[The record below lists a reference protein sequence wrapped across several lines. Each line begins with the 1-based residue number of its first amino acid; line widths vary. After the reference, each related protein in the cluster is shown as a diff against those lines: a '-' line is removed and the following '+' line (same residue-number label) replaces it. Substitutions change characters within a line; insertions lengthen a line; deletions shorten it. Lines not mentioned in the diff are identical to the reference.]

1 MPRYGTVH
9 VTQNP
14 TTPRSAAYVS
24 PERQPVF
31 SRPYDLEDMV
41 GEESPA
47 FVYTK
52 GGGIERVVA
61 VLRTPGTGTQT
72 LVSLLKNGVE
82 FGQVSIPVG
91 EKMAELFIE
100 QDFEFG
106 DQFTVKVLTAGTG
119 ATDITIIGDPK

>member
-1 MPRYGTVH
+1 MTRYGAVH
-9 VTQNP
+9 ITQNP

-31 SRPYDLEDMV
+31 SRPFDVEDMV

-61 VLRTPGTGTQT
+61 VLRVAGTTST
-72 LVSLLKNGVE
+72 VVSLRKNGVE
-82 FGQVSIPVG
+82 FDTITLLAGDTV
-91 EKMAELFIE
+91 ADLFVDL
-100 QDFEFG
+100 DFEFG
-106 DQFTVKVLTAGTG
+106 DQFTVAVTTAGTD
-119 ATDITIIGDPK
+119 AADITVIGDPK

>member
-1 MPRYGTVH
+1 MKYGTVH
-9 VTQNP
+9 ITQNP
-14 TTPRSAAYVS
+14 TEPRNAAYVA

-61 VLRTPGTGTQT
+61 VLRVAGTTNT
-72 LVSLLKNGVE
+72 VVSLLKNGVQFE
-82 FGQVSIPVG
+82 TVTIPAG
-91 EKMAELFIE
+91 EKVADVFID

-106 DQFTVKVLTAGTG
+106 DQFTVKVTTAGTG
-119 ATDITIIGDPK
+119 AADITLIGDPK